1 MAVVWMEPATPFGGH
16 VRKAKRSVSISPP
29 FSSQT
34 DLQFGVQ
41 IPANTAGGRVSSNA
55 NQVSPRF
62 LPSSPA
68 LLSNSL
74 NEVNGTTHRLSMP
87 SHRRQCKELALHTLV
102 TLGSVFFP
110 SKNLNGVGMP
120 HRTNASSRP
129 SAVLRIIGAA

>member
-68 LLSNSL
+68 RLSNSL
-74 NEVNGTTHRLSMP
+74 DVLETLEGDCTEHSMLFIGLARALGLP
-87 SHRRQCKELALHTLV
+87 AKEIAGL
-102 TLGSVFFP
+102 
-110 SKNLNGVGMP
+110 
-120 HRTNASSRP
+120 
-129 SAVLRIIGAA
+129 I